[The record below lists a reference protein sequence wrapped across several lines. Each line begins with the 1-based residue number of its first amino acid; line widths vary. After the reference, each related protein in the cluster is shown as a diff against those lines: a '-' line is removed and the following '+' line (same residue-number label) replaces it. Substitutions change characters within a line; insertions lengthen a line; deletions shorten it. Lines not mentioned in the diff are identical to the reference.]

1 MRWSQHMVS
10 VEAVEGIAR
19 RCPPAG
25 WLSAE
30 ELRYYSQ
37 FGDKLAAL
45 AWLGGR
51 WCAKQL
57 LCSHLGVTKS
67 QRSRIH
73 IQTRNGL
80 QQGVRPWVFL
90 DGQLQSTKLSLAH
103 SSRIVTAVL
112 LREEVGE
119 IGIDLTDPDDNH
131 AAVREFWFSDHEVA
145 WCEAGVSPRVV
156 WSLKEAIYKAVNQGE
171 PFRPRGL
178 DVSRWLSLEDCLRI
192 ERGSGTVACSRQMAT
207 IAWRSIRGS
216 LSIVAAVAEP
226 NSPDTAIPKQQ
237 NSYALVS

>member
-10 VEAVEGIAR
+10 VEAVEGFAR
-19 RCPPAG
+19 RRPPAS

-30 ELRYYSQ
+30 ELRCYSQ
-37 FGDKLAAL
+37 FGDKPAAL

-67 QRSRIH
+67 QLSRIH
-73 IQTRNGL
+73 VQTRNGL

-90 DGQLQSTKLSLAH
+90 DGQLQSTQISLAH
-103 SSRIVTAVL
+103 SSRLATAVL
-112 LREEVGE
+112 LGEEVGE
-119 IGIDLTDPDDNH
+119 IGIDISDPDANH
-131 AAVREFWFSDHEVA
+131 EAVREFWFSDHEVA
-145 WCEAGVSPRVV
+145 WCEAGVSPQAI

-178 DVSRWLSLEDCLRI
+178 DISQLLTQDECLRI
-192 ERGSGTVACSRQMAT
+192 ERGSGTVACSRQKAT
-207 IAWRSIRGS
+207 IVWRSICGS
-216 LSIVAAVAEP
+216 LSIVVVITEP
-226 NSPDTAIPKQQ
+226 GRLGIPIPAQQ